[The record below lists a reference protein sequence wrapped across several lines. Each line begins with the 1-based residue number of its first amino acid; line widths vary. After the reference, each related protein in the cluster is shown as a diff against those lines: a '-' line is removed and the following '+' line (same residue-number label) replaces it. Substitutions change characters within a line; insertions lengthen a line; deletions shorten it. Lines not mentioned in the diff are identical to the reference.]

1 MAQVGRTKKQATEKD
16 QVTDVSM
23 TDWFT
28 YRRVNEPLAKAQLTY
43 DANDF
48 LVGAAVISE
57 QADDL
62 INDLTLLINQKV
74 KKAELDQ
81 WILGYPTLA
90 SDLSYLLK

>member
-74 KKAELDQ
+74 KKAKLDQ